1 MNWVQSGGA
10 GFPLHICIFWHAMS
24 CIHVNWHIS
33 LMQPVQRRKGG
44 KFIATLIFLL
54 CLRQIPKATATQAI
68 FGLWWWC
75 DFLKIVTS
83 PAHGENRICSHP
95 RTGDTTAEKNHRKKS
110 WEIQLSWIFYH
121 KSTEF
126 VTKCSHF
133 HVPATRQFKKKLH
146 HHHEQKIACVAAA

>member
-68 FGLWWWC
+68 FGLCWWC

-95 RTGDTTAEKNHRKKS
+95 RTGYAIAEKIAEKIARIS
-110 WEIQLSWIFYH
+110 MSWISCD
-121 KSTEF
+121 KITDF
-126 VTKCSHF
+126 VARCSH
-133 HVPATRQFKKKLH
+133 HRAAATRQLKKKL
-146 HHHEQKIACVAAA
+146 EDRITIASKKSLV